1 VGVSVSKSL
10 ALFPLPFFLFKKYY
24 IQTGVEVNAF
34 GKTLFPIPRAFRL
47 IVLWGGRGAGGSRVY
62 PVIL

>member
-1 VGVSVSKSL
+1 MGVSVCKSWP
-10 ALFPLPFFLFKKYY
+10 LFPLPFFLFRKYY

-47 IVLWGGRGAGGSRVY
+47 IVLFILLWGEGEGQGR
-62 PVIL
+62 IL